1 MKDSEFISFRI
12 RCAGVGYTLRLGRR
26 GATLCLAAACLLFV
40 LLVQGIFAWRQ
51 GISELREL
59 KALRDRATEQRLALT
74 DLSAR
79 IEGLEGEVDRVR
91 MLDARVRSLAG
102 LPPAT
107 PAPAG
112 ETGAGGAETP
122 GGSPAERFDRST
134 LDGLARVRRAALEE
148 ARTLDLATEK
158 LDRRRLLLES
168 VPSLWPVRAAVSS
181 PFGVRLS
188 PFTDTE
194 VFHHGLDL
202 SAPSGTPVGVAAAG
216 TVARSG
222 YDSLFGNV
230 VVVDHGYGYR
240 TLYGHLS
247 ARLVSEGDLVSA
259 GDPVGR
265 VGSTG
270 RSTGPHLHY
279 EVRVHGL
286 PVNPLRFLD

>member
-1 MKDSEFISFRI
+1 MTENEFISFRVS
-12 RCAGVGYTLRLGRR
+12 CAGVSYCVRLGKR
-26 GATLCLAAACLLFV
+26 GATLALGAACVLFV
-40 LLVQGIFAWRQ
+40 LLVQGIFSWRN
-51 GISELREL
+51 GLSELREL
-59 KALRDRATEQRLALT
+59 RSLRDRATEQRLALS

-102 LPPAT
+102 LPPS
-107 PAPAG
+107 PAPEG
-112 ETGAGGAETP
+112 GTGAGGAESP
-122 GGSPAERFDRST
+122 GSSSLDR
-134 LDGLARVRRAALEE
+134 LDRGMKEGLARVRRAALAE
-148 ARTLDLATEK
+148 ARILDFATEK

-168 VPSLWPVRAAVSS
+168 VPSRWPLHAAVSS

-202 SAPSGTPVGVAAAG
+202 SAPTGTPVGAAAAG

-222 YDSLFGNV
+222 YDSLLGNV
-230 VVVDHGYGYR
+230 VVVEHGYGYR
-240 TLYGHLS
+240 SIYGHLS
-247 ARLVSEGDLVSA
+247 ERLVAEGDLVSP
-259 GDPVGR
+259 GDPVGK